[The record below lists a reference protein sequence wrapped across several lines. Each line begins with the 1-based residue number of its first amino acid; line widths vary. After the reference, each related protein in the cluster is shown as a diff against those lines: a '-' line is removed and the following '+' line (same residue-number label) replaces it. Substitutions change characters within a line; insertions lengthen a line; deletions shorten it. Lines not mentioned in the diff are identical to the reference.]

1 MGIGKAIGYM
11 LIVCVAFI
19 LLGFVFEILSTVL
32 RVVVPIL
39 VLAAILFLGLKLLNG
54 GKNPW

>member
-11 LIVCVAFI
+11 LIVYVAFI

-39 VLAAILFLGLKLLNG
+39 VLAVILFLGLKLLNG